1 MAVIPESALPRALG
15 AAALVAAL
23 VAGGTMVRSWLGAAS
38 EPSDGGRFAVNLL
51 DEEEWLAVKVDGV
64 KLRDGLPI
72 AELAP
77 GHHRMRAKS
86 PETKRWRCL
95 RFFVGDEGEVIWFR
109 ERSDDPC
116 TADFTP
122 ALRLPEKKEGG
133 EGCSL
138 PPPEP

>member
-1 MAVIPESALPRALG
+1 
-15 AAALVAAL
+15 
-23 VAGGTMVRSWLGAAS
+23 
-38 EPSDGGRFAVNLL
+38 
-51 DEEEWLAVKVDGV
+51 
-64 KLRDGLPI
+64 
-72 AELAP
+72 
-77 GHHRMRAKS
+77 MRAKS